1 MMKSTSNITPLRLL
15 TLYEVSRKI
24 NSQLNLARLLDEI
37 MDQAIALL
45 HAEKGLILLRDQP
58 GGELVVWVARAM
70 DRHAIGDAAN
80 ISRSV
85 IEKVEKAGEPVLIQN
100 IPDLRSADAS
110 KSMLMYKLKSIIC
123 VPLHSKEALIG
134 AIYLDTTQSERFFKE
149 EDVAFLEAFANLA
162 GIAIDNA
169 RTYQEIEHLNANL
182 EQKVAERTAELH
194 LKNQEL
200 TDAYQ
205 KLRDAQL
212 QLIRQEKMASLGQL
226 AAGVA
231 HEINNPLGSLSSN
244 IDMFTRGFEK
254 VKAALGD
261 LDVPSRPAL
270 DKKLRQTL
278 DMLQQLSTTSQA
290 ACQRISE
297 VVKALRNFARLDE
310 EEFKEVNLHDGI
322 DNTLVLLEPK
332 YRERIRIIKEY
343 GNLPP
348 YRCQAAQ
355 INQVFMN
362 LIANACEAIPQGKEG
377 LIHIKTAVEEEAIR
391 IEINDNGAGISAE
404 NLSKI
409 FDPGFTTKGVKVGTG
424 LGLSICYQIVQDH
437 GGAIQVNSEAGKG
450 SSFTIRL
457 PLKKSIG
464 PGEVNSD

>member
-1 MMKSTSNITPLRLL
+1 MKSTGNITPLRLL

-24 NSQLNLARLLDEI
+24 NSQLNLARLLNEI
-37 MDQAIALL
+37 MDQAIVLL
-45 HAEKGLILLRDQP
+45 HAEKGLILLRDEP
-58 GGELVVWVARAM
+58 GAELAVRVARAM
-70 DRHAIGDAAN
+70 DKQAVGDAAS

-85 IEKVEKAGEPVLIQN
+85 IDKVEKSDEPVLIQK
-100 IPDLRSADAS
+100 IPDLQGAEAS
-110 KSMLMYKLKSIIC
+110 KSMVMYKLKSIIC
-123 VPLHSKEALIG
+123 VPLHSKEELIG

-162 GIAIDNA
+162 GIAIANA

-200 TDAYQ
+200 IEAYQ

-231 HEINNPLGSLSSN
+231 HEINNPLGSLHSN
-244 IDMFTRGFEK
+244 MDMFTRGFEK
-254 VKAALGD
+254 VKT
-261 LDVPSRPAL
+261 AL
-270 DKKLRQTL
+270 DDSDALSHSASEQKLRQTL

-310 EEFKEVNLHDGI
+310 EEFKAVNLHEGI
-322 DNTLVLLEPK
+322 DNSLVLLEPK
-332 YRERIRIIKEY
+332 YRERIRVIKEY
-343 GNLPP
+343 GSLPP

-377 LIHIKTAVEEEAIR
+377 RIHIKTAVENDTICIAIG
-391 IEINDNGAGISAE
+391 DNGVGITAE
-404 NLSKI
+404 NLPRI

-437 GGAIQVNSEAGKG
+437 GGVIQANSEAGQG
-450 SSFTIRL
+450 SVFTIRL
-457 PLKKSIG
+457 PLQEGSG
-464 PGEVNSD
+464 